1 MAHTIQL
8 NTKPPV
14 EIHQAHWQRII
25 LLIVLAYEGLG
36 CLLGGMLLVI
46 ASDGRLMDMPVDLMH
61 GAFPDFIVPGI
72 ILFAL
77 GILNAIAFIA
87 VLRKNSADW
96 LLAAM
101 AMGGLLIWFW
111 VEIAILSELHWLHA
125 MWGIPVVLGAMMVI
139 PMIPIKAWQQT
150 LLISGILASLLYA
163 AINVIVA
170 MQWPVYNVASQTVS
184 ELSAINAPTRM
195 LWIVLCTP
203 YTLLM
208 MAFSWGVVKAAHSNR
223 RLRVT
228 GVLLLA
234 YSALGIFWPFA
245 PMHLREVLA
254 AGGSTFSDT
263 IHLTLGAVTEVIYF
277 IALGFAAAALG
288 KQFRIYS
295 IATLVVL
302 CIFGALTFIDA
313 PNVSKNLPTPFIGIW
328 ERINIGVFLLWVIV
342 LAVIL
347 LRKKHLAEEAQHIL

>member
-8 NTKPPV
+8 NTKPSA

-25 LLIVLAYEGLG
+25 LLVALAYEGLG
-36 CLLGGMLLVI
+36 CLLGGTLLII
-46 ASDGRLMDMPVDLMH
+46 APDGRLMDMPVDLMH
-61 GAFPDFIVPGI
+61 GAFPDFMVPGI

-77 GILNAIAFIA
+77 GILNTSAFVA
-87 VLRKNSADW
+87 VLRKASVGW
-96 LLAAM
+96 ILAAM

-111 VEIAILSELHWLHA
+111 VEIAILLELHWLHA
-125 MWGIPVVLGAMMVI
+125 MWGLPVVLGSIMAISLTPV
-139 PMIPIKAWQQT
+139 KVRQQC
-150 LLISGILASLLYA
+150 LLISGILASVLYA
-163 AINVIVA
+163 AINIIVA
-170 MQWPVYNVASQTVS
+170 LQWPAYDSATQTVS
-184 ELSAINAPTRM
+184 ELSAVDAPTRM

-223 RLRVT
+223 RLRIT
-228 GVLLLA
+228 GALLLA

-245 PMHLREVLA
+245 PMHLREALA
-254 AGGSTFSDT
+254 TGGSTFSDT
-263 IHLTLGAVTEVIYF
+263 MHLTLGAITEVIYF

-295 IATLVVL
+295 ITTLAVL
-302 CIFGALTFIDA
+302 CVFGALTFIDA

-347 LRKKHLAEEAQHIL
+347 LRKKHLAEEAQHVL